1 MLYQAKFLTYTGLP
15 APNSCCWVAPAVLV
29 SEPPRYQISSANGH
43 RLPYIAHNKRAH
55 SYTAL
60 SPSPPQLPQLPQ
72 LLQLLPSFKLPN
84 PKMSVTFRLPP
95 PKTDAACPAS
105 SSKMPCSPRKRFM
118 PPSSDFNTSITSS
131 GYQPVDR
138 DNEDKGTC
146 QDPRVRYPKAEAI
159 LQMFFRFCTIA
170 LNVTVLVF
178 LHYVCKHPDYA
189 VVAKKFYAAVRLF
202 VCYLILSVWANMC
215 RLGRV
220 LPSPQHR
227 RNRLAR

>member
-1 MLYQAKFLTYTGLP
+1 MLYQAEFLTYTDLR
-15 APNSCCWVAPAVLV
+15 APNSCCWVAPAVLI
-29 SEPPRYQISSANGH
+29 SEPPRYQSFGANGH
-43 RLPYIAHNKRAH
+43 RLPYFTHNKRPH
-55 SYTAL
+55 SYTTL
-60 SPSPPQLPQLPQ
+60 SPSLPQLPQLPQ
-72 LLQLLPSFKLPN
+72 LLPSLKLPN

-105 SSKMPCSPRKRFM
+105 SSKMPCSPRKRVM

-146 QDPRVRYPKAEAI
+146 QDPRLRFPKAEAI

-170 LNVTVLVF
+170 LNVTVLVY
-178 LHYVCKHPDYA
+178 LHYICKHPDYA

-202 VCYLILSVWANMC
+202 VCYLALSVWANMC

-227 RNRLAR
+227 RIRLAR